1 MRLCSKP
8 EARVARRRE
17 GFTLLELVA
26 VVFIITVLVSLLCA
40 ALDNTKAK
48 ALRISCFN
56 NMRQLQ
62 LAWQV
67 YTMENS
73 ERLPLNQADPGSP
86 AKQLPAVSSSTNSWV
101 AGNPRVD
108 LNTFNIRKGSLY
120 PYVGNVSAYRCPS
133 DYSTVDRNPD
143 VQRTRSYAMNAFL
156 GGDQPASP
164 AHPVPRMT
172 TSDLL
177 NPRPEKTFVFI
188 EEHEESV
195 WSSSFLVS
203 PRSKLAAAS
212 VSWLSTPADRH
223 QQGCNITFADGHAE
237 YWKWY
242 SPKADDADQ
251 QASGREMRDIRRL
264 QNVVPAP

>member
-1 MRLCSKP
+1 LKP
-8 EARVARRRE
+8 EARVARRRD

-56 NMRQLQ
+56 NTRQLQ

-67 YTMENS
+67 YTMENG
-73 ERLPLNQADPGSP
+73 ERLPLNQSDPDSP
-86 AKQLPAVSSSTNSWV
+86 AKQLPAVNNATNSWV
-101 AGNPRVD
+101 AGNPKVD
-108 LNTFNIRKGSLY
+108 LTTANIRKGTLY
-120 PYVGNVSAYRCPS
+120 QYVGNVSAYRCPADS
-133 DYSTVDRNPD
+133 STVDRHPD
-143 VQRTRSYAMNAFL
+143 VQRTRSYAMNAYL
-156 GGDQPASP
+156 GGDQPVSP

-188 EEHEESV
+188 EEHEQSV
-195 WSSSFLVS
+195 WGSSFLVS

-212 VSWLSTPADRH
+212 LSWLSTPSDRH
-223 QQGCNITFADGHAE
+223 QQGCNISFADGHAE

-242 SPKADDADQ
+242 SPKSDDTDQ
-251 QASGREMRDIRRL
+251 QATSSGREMRDIRRL